1 MTLLALAWVLAADG
15 ARPDSDGE
23 PWSFHPD
30 DTVTFV
36 DGPTGAVRVH
46 YASAGPSVTV
56 LDDLDEDGVPDLPQV
71 MASTAEDAIGHFTAL
86 GFRPM
91 VPEADLGLD
100 ALGGS
105 GAIDV
110 YMVEFGGT
118 GDGRFAID
126 GCSGGVC
133 VGHLLTDN
141 DFSESYYADPAEAAA
156 VLASHELF
164 HGVQAAY
171 RTQLPDWMS
180 EGTATW
186 AEHLYDPTLDDY
198 FGFCGAYLAEPTRS
212 IDSPPAGVATAW
224 TYGTALFFGFL
235 GERLGVGVGPALLEA
250 MEGRGDTEG
259 VDAILD
265 VLDQFDDRIE
275 DAWPVF
281 AAWNLATGRQSGGT
295 GEGWPDASQLRAPPF
310 EVEAGTDLLDDDNR
324 FYPLA
329 ATYFQLEHAG
339 GPLAAAFAD
348 DPTGLVFGLHPFA
361 GGERQGAVDAAVVS
375 FAPTAFGLI
384 ELGEVA
390 AGGYAL
396 VGSYPQ
402 QAPESTKVRFCVG
415 APDAAAAC
423 LEPDAPD
430 PSDDTATPDGD
441 TGAPTARPEE
451 ASAGCG
457 CASPGGSSSPRG
469 LVGWGVGLF
478 ALVSRR
484 RRAAGA

>member
-1 MTLLALAWVLAADG
+1 MTPLAIVWVLSAGA
-15 ARPDSDGE
+15 ARPDTDGE

-30 DTVTFV
+30 DTVEFV

-46 YASAGPSVTV
+46 YASAGPSATV
-56 LDDLDEDGVPDLPQV
+56 LDDRDEDGVPDLPQV
-71 MASTAEDAIGHFTAL
+71 MAVTAEDAIGHFAAL

-91 VPEADLGLD
+91 VPEADLALD

-110 YMVEFGGT
+110 YMVEFGDT

-141 DFSESYYADPAEAAA
+141 DFAESYYADSAEAAA

-171 RTQLPDWMS
+171 RTSLPDWMS

-198 FGFCGAYLAEPTRS
+198 FGFCRAYLAEPTRS

-235 GERLGVGVGPALLEA
+235 GERLGAGVGPALLDA
-250 MEGRGDTEG
+250 MEGRGDDEG
-259 VDAILD
+259 VDAILE
-265 VLDQFDDRIE
+265 VLDLYDERIE
-275 DAWPVF
+275 AVWPVF

-295 GEGWPDASQLRAPPF
+295 GEGWPDADQLRAPPF
-310 EVEAGTDLLDDDNR
+310 EVEAGADLLDDDNR

-329 ATYFQLEHAG
+329 TTYFQLEHAG
-339 GPLAAAFAD
+339 GPLVAAFAD

-361 GGERQGAVDAAVVS
+361 GGERQGAVDAAAVTFSPDGVGVV
-375 FAPTAFGLI
+375 
-384 ELGEVA
+384 ELGDLP

-402 QAPESTKVRFCVG
+402 PAPESTKVRFCVG

-423 LEPDAPD
+423 LEPTDGEPAGDTGPI
-430 PSDDTATPDGD
+430 DDD
-441 TGAPTARPEE
+441 TGAPADGSGG
-451 ASAGCG
+451 AADDAGCG
-457 CASPGGSSSPRG
+457 CASADGAGGLGALALG
-469 LVGWGVGLF
+469 LM

-484 RRAAGA
+484 RRAGGA